1 MEGKMTNSLLAGLR
15 PTHPGEVLREIVL
28 PAVAPGKAEIARM
41 LGVSRQHLYD
51 ILGEKKPVTSRTALR
66 LAKLFGGEPETWLRM
81 QMTYDLQT
89 EQRVMADEL
98 SRIPA
103 LEAA

>member
-1 MEGKMTNSLLAGLR
+1 MNRPNIAGLR

-51 ILGEKKPVTSRTALR
+51 VLGERKPVTSQMALR
-66 LAKLFGGEPETWLRM
+66 LARLFGGEPDMWLRM
-81 QMTYDLQT
+81 QMTYDLRT
-89 EQRVMADEL
+89 TAAAMADEL
-98 SRIPA
+98 AAIPR
-103 LEAA
+103 LKAA

>member
-1 MEGKMTNSLLAGLR
+1 MNRPNIAGLR

-51 ILGEKKPVTSRTALR
+51 VLGERKPVTSRMALR
-66 LAKLFGGEPETWLRM
+66 LARLFGGEPDTWLRM
-81 QMTYDLQT
+81 QMTYDLRT
-89 EQRVMADEL
+89 TAAAMADEL
-98 SRIPA
+98 AAIPQ
-103 LEAA
+103 LKAA